1 MKEYEA
7 LITQEVNLILPKG
20 LSKGAMPLDFVAK
33 NSSKPFLTFGVPKA
47 ALKILKRFGAKT
59 ISLPDKKERFP
70 KMKAFVQSPDVG
82 GIIDLFDNKEDC
94 RNLFDEGIYVMTLEE
109 AVLYKNLFG
118 SNFFTMFEEEKEMV
132 RIVEKAY
139 EIQKRAEKYKC
150 FFMKDELGNCNDFV
164 SSDFQSDQGI
174 VLSLKEAVEYQKGK
188 NKPILVYDTTDKDL
202 VEYFVSIGGQISDM
216 KIIWLKDF
224 PFLKDKVDKLISKHA
239 SKGFGMAPAC
249 QKSIEQLKKDLSEMG
264 WHYTIGYGGSFQEKE
279 YDIFVIVYNYN
290 KKNKD
295 RSLLDDLIS
304 LGKKYEQEDIY
315 YQEPNGKVHRYDK
328 DGKKGAALA
337 MENGFTGIMKG
348 INPPAETLIGDI
360 KRDHAGEVFA
370 SPFNVLTNDEVYEL
384 LNFDSCIKRPFASE
398 K

>member
-47 ALKILKRFGAKT
+47 ALKILKRFGSKT

-295 RSLLDDLIS
+295 RILLDDLIS
-304 LGKKYEQEDIY
+304 LGKKYEQDDIY
-315 YQEPNGKVHRYDK
+315 YQVPNGKVHRYDK

-337 MENGFTGIMKG
+337 MENGFSGIMKG
-348 INPPAETLIGDI
+348 INPPAETLIGEI
-360 KRDHAGEVFA
+360 KRDHAGEVFV
-370 SPFNVLTNDEVYEL
+370 STLNVLTRNEEYEL

>member
-20 LSKGAMPLDFVAK
+20 LSKDAMPLDFVAK

-109 AVLYKNLFG
+109 AVLYKNLFD

-132 RIVEKAY
+132 RIVEKTY

-249 QKSIEQLKKDLSEMG
+249 QKNIEQLKKDLSEMG

-295 RSLLDDLIS
+295 RILLDDLIS
-304 LGKKYEQEDIY
+304 LGKKYEQDDIY

-384 LNFDSCIKRPFASE
+384 LNFDSCIKRPFDSE